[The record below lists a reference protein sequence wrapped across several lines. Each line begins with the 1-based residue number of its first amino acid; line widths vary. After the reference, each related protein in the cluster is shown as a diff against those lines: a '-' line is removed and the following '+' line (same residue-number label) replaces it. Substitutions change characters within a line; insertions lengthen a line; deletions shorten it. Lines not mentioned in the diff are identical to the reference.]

1 MNEIRCLSP
10 SESQQT
16 NRFYAKTIPIPTS
29 VIVLSSWVV
38 CRVSGLSSRSVR
50 FLIGLEKSGY
60 SIWISIPFRTE
71 LCPLIFESCPWLV
84 NQLLYPPKTYH
95 LPEKSETNIIRIG
108 DTILNQFRRLRLL
121 QTGNATDVEMTIV
134 TNFECEIENSCNVE
148 TDLQAANIESP
159 VVWSKWHAYLE

>member
-1 MNEIRCLSP
+1 MIWSNHSYVWFVNLHARIVRTNLYTKKVTHSIKSLLFWHDCFKFQIFILLVLKIMNEIRCLSP

-95 LPEKSETNIIRIG
+95 FVFHTKSMFLSLPKV
-108 DTILNQFRRLRLL
+108 LL
-121 QTGNATDVEMTIV
+121 
-134 TNFECEIENSCNVE
+134 S
-148 TDLQAANIESP
+148 
-159 VVWSKWHAYLE
+159 